1 MLKLEEG
8 RGWGQQTLVPCPIS
22 LVLYSLQAK
31 NHCCIFKWLKQS
43 KSNVL

>member
-1 MLKLEEG
+1 MPKLEEG
-8 RGWGQQTLVPCPIS
+8 RGWGQQTLVPSLIS
-22 LVLYSLQAK
+22 LVLCGLQAK